1 MADNT
6 PAPFV
11 FDADKFKAK
20 LTEIKEAQLPYAG
33 KHNHNPFKW
42 IADNVLPL
50 ETRFVKG
57 ERTKELYD
65 ALMNLKVTA
74 PKINPDLADV
84 APGTPASP
92 QHVNPAPIAAGLQLP
107 KAK

>member
-1 MADNT
+1 MPDPIT
-6 PAPFV
+6 PAFA
-11 FDADKFKAK
+11 FDIAKFKAK

-65 ALMNLKVTA
+65 ALMNLKVVA
-74 PKINPDLADV
+74 PKVNPDLPDV

-92 QHVNPAPIAAGLQLP
+92 QHVNPPIVAAGLQLP
-107 KAK
+107 KK